1 MSDSPGYM
9 CFEASGVWRENAETP
24 PRDVIVSLG
33 ERTLVLSDI
42 GDRILGHWAR
52 AGLIPLRTEGGTTVY
67 TLSAESGETLAIA
80 DRQMNAEISGRTHDA
95 QVSPRKRRKRPR
107 LGLIVAASF
116 SIGLT
121 ATLASFTPGA
131 MRHQTLRLIQPGQ
144 AAELS
149 DRILLI
155 LMDKGAQPCRHPT
168 GERNINRLT
177 ATLATPGEAPVRT
190 RVMDLANA
198 SAARLPDGS
207 VVVSQ
212 SAITAAR
219 VPEDLAVVLA
229 VALAR
234 DPLETLVNSMGP
246 FDHMV
251 YFLTAD
257 LRPTTLDDATRAAL
271 APATSDEM
279 AAAATRLESLGLAT
293 GAQGQEHSGDDRLR
307 LLSGSTASPLEAI
320 NWGSIKR
327 ICRAGSIR

>member
-1 MSDSPGYM
+1 MSDSSGYIR
-9 CFEASGVWRENAETP
+9 FEASGIWRENAETP

-33 ERTLVLSDI
+33 ERTLVLSDL

-52 AGLIPLRTEGGTTVY
+52 AGLTPLRTEGETTVY
-67 TLSAESGETLAIA
+67 TLSAESGETLAIG
-80 DRQMNAEISGRTHDA
+80 DRQMNVEISGRTHDA

-107 LGLIVAASF
+107 LGLILAASF
-116 SIGLT
+116 SIGLS
-121 ATLASFTPGA
+121 ATLASFAPGA

-168 GERNINRLT
+168 GERNVNRLT
-177 ATLATPGEAPVRT
+177 ATLAAPGETPVRT
-190 RVMDLANA
+190 RVMDLADA

-207 VVVSQ
+207 VIVSQ
-212 SAITAAR
+212 SAVAAAR
-219 VPEDLAVVLA
+219 VPEDLAAVLA

-246 FDHMV
+246 VDHMV

-257 LRPTTLDDATRAAL
+257 LRPTTLDDAARAAL

-279 AAAATRLESLGLAT
+279 AAAATRLEALGLST
-293 GAQGQEHSGDDRLR
+293 GAEGEERSGDDKVR
-307 LLSGSTASPLEAI
+307 LLSGTSASALEAI
-320 NWGSIKR
+320 NWASIKR
-327 ICRAGSIR
+327 ICRAAGIR